1 MADQRLRNEEASID
15 FSGAGRSVDPSSVSN
30 QRPLVK
36 NEKRRV
42 GSPKSPSRRAPTLGL
57 CRRFR
62 VTFSVTLSAENKRA
76 GRAFLYRIGG
86 NPPPFHHSG
95 ERTG

>member
-1 MADQRLRNEEASID
+1 MADQRLRNEEALIV
-15 FSGAGRSVDPSSVSN
+15 FSGAGRSVDLSSVSN

-42 GSPKSPSRRAPTLGL
+42 GSPKSPSRRAPTHGL

-62 VTFSVTLSAENKRA
+62 VTFSVTLSAENSCTSR
-76 GRAFLYRIGG
+76 GPI
-86 NPPPFHHSG
+86 S
-95 ERTG
+95 